1 MTEQPITDAER
12 AELKRLRAELY
23 HFEMSSQVNDH
34 VLTEVREA
42 LRTPPGKSIIEHAG
56 RLLAENERLGAALRL
71 LLSARDCLAADG
83 SAEIPEA
90 LSASFDIGLDDA
102 RALADVLGAAPEGE
116 TK

>member
-1 MTEQPITDAER
+1 MIEQPITDAER

-56 RLLAENERLGAALRL
+56 RLLAENERLGAAL
-71 LLSARDCLAADG
+71 LAIQ
-83 SAEIPEA
+83 AEPYGCPFCDSGKLRNPTKGHTAECGYLKMDAA
-90 LSASFDIGLDDA
+90 L
-102 RALADVLGAAPEGE
+102 RRGAAEGAQP
-116 TK
+116 